1 MHEAGSGF
9 PSTALTSR
17 FCPTVMATGRARS
30 TDERQQGVGPAGCPQ
45 VAGMQDGHRARQS
58 SVQLRH
64 KVLGMGFQVSQAP
77 EGVEPHEVLEVHGH
91 ADRRWRW
98 RWRWRWQLRQ
108 LRRQRQGG
116 RSQAEH
122 DAVAQAPWGYAP
134 AFSTTGVD
142 SALLPAPRCVNTA
155 WGRAPWF
162 PAWLGWG

>member
-30 TDERQQGVGPAGCPQ
+30 TDERQQGVGPVGCPQ

-77 EGVEPHEVLEVHGH
+77 EGVEPHEVVEVHGYAH
-91 ADRRWRW
+91 RRWQR
-98 RWRWRWQLRQ
+98 R

-116 RSQAEH
+116 MSQAEH
-122 DAVAQAPWGYAP
+122 AVTQAPWGYAP

-162 PAWLGWG
+162 RAWLGWG